1 MSFDLILI
9 VPLMSLIALTTAGL
23 SLYQLVKADA
33 GTGKVREIAEAIHE
47 GAKAYLSR
55 QYKTIWAIVIIVAIA
70 LAFVPGF
77 EGWKASLA
85 YIAGAASSSAAGFI
99 GMYAA
104 LKANSRT
111 LQSVISSGIN
121 KSLQLAFKSGLITG
135 MCVVGFGL
143 LGVFLFYAVYGDPHL
158 VLPFSFG
165 ASSVALFARVGGGIY
180 TKTADVGA
188 DLVGK
193 VEAKIPED
201 DPRNPAVIADNI
213 GDNVG
218 DVAGMGADLFE
229 SYVASMLA
237 AMIIGYLLWE
247 KFPELG
253 LGFIILPLVIRG
265 FAILASALAA
275 FSVRLGARLREPS
288 YVLTFATILSCVLT
302 ALFVYFISQIV
313 LGPSLGL
320 RITGVVVV
328 GLIVG
333 IVVGLTSDY
342 FTNRI
347 WRPAQSIAHASQSG
361 PAITVLTGF
370 SVGMLS
376 TIIPIICVAIAIF
389 TSYHI
394 LYIPEYGF
402 LSGIYGITM
411 ADVGMLSITGIVV
424 AADAYGPVAD
434 NAAGIAEMSNM
445 PEKIR
450 DDLDVLDSVG
460 NTTKAICKGFAISS
474 AALTAI
480 VLFATY
486 AATTKLEFSI
496 FSFLNPY
503 AFAGLFIGC
512 ALTVLFMALVIQ
524 AVSRNAFRMVEE
536 VRRQFREIPGLLEGT
551 AKPDYAKCVDI
562 STKGALKELI
572 APGLITLL
580 SPVILGIVPEG
591 KIILGGFLAGSI
603 LIGFLFGL
611 FMANAGGAWDNA
623 KKFIEF
629 GHFGGKGSPAHVAA
643 VIGDTIGDPFK
654 DTAGPSLNIMIKLI
668 GIVALHI
675 VPLIMVS

>member
-1 MSFDLILI
+1 MNFDLILT
-9 VPLMSLIALTTAGL
+9 VPVMSILAFVIAGI
-23 SLYQLVKADA
+23 SLYQLLRADA
-33 GTGKVREIAEAIHE
+33 GTGRVREIAEAIWE
-47 GAKAYLSR
+47 GANAYLSR
-55 QYKTIWAIVIIVAIA
+55 QYKTIWLIAVVVAVA

-77 EGWKASLA
+77 GGWKASVT
-85 YIAGAASSSAAGFI
+85 YIFGAACSSAAGFI

-111 LQSVISSGIN
+111 LQSVVNFGIGR
-121 KSLQLAFKSGLITG
+121 SLQLAFRSGLITG

-143 LGVFLFYAVYGDPHL
+143 LGVFSFYVIFKDPHL

-165 ASSVALFARVGGGIY
+165 ASTVALFARVGGGIY

-247 KFPELG
+247 KFPGLG
-253 LGFIILPLVIRG
+253 LGIIVFPLVLRG

-275 FSVRLGARLREPS
+275 LSVSLGARVREPS
-288 YVLTFATILSCVLT
+288 YVLTFATILSSVLT
-302 ALFVYFISQIV
+302 ALFTYFISQII
-313 LGPSLGL
+313 LEPSLGL
-320 RITGVVVV
+320 RITWVVVV

-333 IVVGLTSDY
+333 MAVGLTSDY

-347 WRPAQSIAHASQSG
+347 YRPAQSIAHASQSG

-370 SVGMLS
+370 SVGMFS
-376 TIIPIICVAIAIF
+376 TIIPVIFIAVAIIV
-389 TSYHI
+389 SYYI
-394 LYIPEYGF
+394 AYIPEYGF

-424 AADAYGPVAD
+424 ASDAYGPVVD
-434 NAAGIAEMSNM
+434 NAAGMAEMSEM
-445 PEKIR
+445 PEKVR
-450 DDLDVLDSVG
+450 DELDILDSVG
-460 NTTKAICKGFAISS
+460 NTTKAICKGFAIGS

-486 AATTKLEFSI
+486 AAVTKLELSA
-496 FSFLNPY
+496 FSFLNPHT
-503 AFAGLFIGC
+503 FAGVFIGC

-536 VRRQFREIPGLLEGT
+536 VRRQFREIPGILEGN
-551 AKPDYAKCVDI
+551 AKPDYARCVDI
-562 STKGALKELI
+562 STKGALKELV
-572 APGLITLL
+572 APGLLALL
-580 SPVILGIVPEG
+580 SPVSLGMMPEG
-591 KIILGGFLAGSI
+591 KMILGGFLAGSI
-603 LIGFLFGL
+603 VVGLLFGL

-623 KKFIEF
+623 KKYIEL
-629 GHFGGKGSPAHVAA
+629 GHFGGKRSPAHAAA

-668 GIVALHI
+668 GIVALHV
-675 VPLIMVS
+675 VPLITL